1 MSNAP
6 VAIVTGGAQG
16 LGAAICIELL
26 KTGYKVC
33 VADVQEEKAKEFV
46 KEQEPVYEVFDLTLE
61 KFHRVDLL
69 VNNAGILNEYEP
81 QKVMDINL
89 VGTIYG
95 CRVALKY
102 MGKSSGGSGGFVIN
116 TASIA
121 GILPA
126 SALPVYVASKHG
138 VVGLTR
144 SYGLPYHFERDGVT
158 FAALC
163 PSFIN
168 TDLLKTPVT
177 LKEGQDFSKRTDLMS
192 PEYVAKGVSKLLED
206 KINGSTLVVSL
217 DGYHYIDIPEELK
230 CYVV

>member
-1 MSNAP
+1 MSNSP

-46 KEQEPVYEVFDLTLE
+46 KEQEPVYGSENIIAVFCDVSKESEYKKVFDLILE

-102 MGKSSGGSGGFVIN
+102 MGKSTGGSGGFVIN
-116 TASIA
+116 IASIA

-168 TDLLKTPVT
+168 TDLLKTGVT
-177 LKEGQDFSKRTDLMS
+177 LKEGQDFSKRTDLMR
-192 PEYVAKGVSKLLED
+192 
-206 KINGSTLVVSL
+206 
-217 DGYHYIDIPEELK
+217 
-230 CYVV
+230 